1 MIKKFEEKVC
11 IVTGG
16 GQGIGGGIA
25 RKFAQQGSK
34 VMIADIN
41 ESAAKQNKNTIESL
55 GGIAQTV
62 HTDVSKSK
70 DIENMVNATISEWGR
85 IDFLIQNTALNSQ
98 PGLIKRSY
106 CVPVIIVL
114 CLLYGPKIHK

>member
-25 RKFAQQGSK
+25 RNFAQQGSK

-41 ESAAKQNKNTIESL
+41 ESAAKQNKNTKMIE
-55 GGIAQTV
+55 G
-62 HTDVSKSK
+62 
-70 DIENMVNATISEWGR
+70 E
-85 IDFLIQNTALNSQ
+85 
-98 PGLIKRSY
+98 
-106 CVPVIIVL
+106 
-114 CLLYGPKIHK
+114 PKEVGK